1 MGEQQLGGM
10 QAVLHEGSFINFDQ
24 PGLADGCRRLFFVHG
39 FRPATPAQALH
50 ATGNGTGRN
59 QDDLFAGCAQ
69 LGNLPGPVADG
80 AEIKAVT
87 VVGDEGG
94 ADFDDQTFGMGETGW

>member
-1 MGEQQLGGM
+1 MGEEQLRGV
-10 QAVLHEGSFINFDQ
+10 QTVLHESGFINFDQ
-24 PGLADGCRRLFFVHG
+24 PGLADGGGSLFFVHG
-39 FRPATPAQALH
+39 FRPAAPAQALY
-50 ATGNGTGRN
+50 ASGDSTGRN

-80 AEIKAVT
+80 VEIKAVT

-94 ADFDDQTFGMGETGW
+94 ADFDNKAAGGGEKG